1 MWGAEIEKIQ
11 QISQKVTPL
20 ANDKNIRATLNY
32 GSNSFAK
39 TMALL
44 TPPQPLI
51 IWHKHKW

>member
-51 IWHKHKW
+51 I